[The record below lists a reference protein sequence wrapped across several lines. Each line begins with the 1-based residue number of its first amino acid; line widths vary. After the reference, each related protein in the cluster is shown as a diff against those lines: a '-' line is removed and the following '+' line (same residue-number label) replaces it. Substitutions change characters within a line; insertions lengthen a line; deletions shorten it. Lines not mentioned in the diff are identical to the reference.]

1 MYQKREREGER
12 ERKRVLFVT
21 AISFMDPPT
30 LLIEPGSLPVN
41 QQRGVLLTLE
51 TATFRVFGN

>member
-1 MYQKREREGER
+1 MYQDRERESTLSVR
-12 ERKRVLFVT
+12 DNLNS
-21 AISFMDPPT
+21 ISFMDPPT